1 MKKHFLAITFL
12 INLFI
17 ATISNNL
24 YAQNSSKEAIVKVEG
39 EVSKTLSLRI
49 SDFEKLPHVDAVMK
63 DRDGKNQQYS
73 GVPVIELLKQAG
85 VTLGKELKGENLTKY
100 MLVRAS
106 DGYEVIFS
114 LAELDPAFT
123 NRVII
128 LADKKDGKPLENG
141 VGPFRLVVPDENRP
155 ARSVHE
161 VSHLIIR
168 FAKD

>member
-24 YAQNSSKEAIVKVEG
+24 YAQNSPKEAVVKVEG
-39 EVSKTLSLRI
+39 EVSKTLSLSI

>member
-1 MKKHFLAITFL
+1 MKKRFLTTIILIAIFL
-12 INLFI
+12 TGNFSKL
-17 ATISNNL
+17 A
-24 YAQNSSKEAIVKVEG
+24 AQNPSKEAVVKVEG
-39 EVSKTLSLRI
+39 EVLKTLSLSM
-49 SDFEKLPHVDAVMK
+49 SDLEKIPHVEASMK
-63 DRDGKNQQYS
+63 NREGQVQKYS
-73 GVPVIELLKQAG
+73 GVPVIEILKQAG

-100 MLVRAS
+100 MLVRGS

-114 LAELDPAFT
+114 LAELDPVFT

-128 LADKKDGKPLENG
+128 LADKKDGKPLADG

-155 ARSVHE
+155 ARSVLE